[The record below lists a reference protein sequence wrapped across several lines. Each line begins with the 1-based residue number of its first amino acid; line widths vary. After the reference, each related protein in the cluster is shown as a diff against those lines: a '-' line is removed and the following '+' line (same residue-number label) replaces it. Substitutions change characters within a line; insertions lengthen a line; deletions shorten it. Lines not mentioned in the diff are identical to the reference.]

1 MPNSR
6 TERRGAQV
14 VMLDADGAVNPNGG
28 NVAKAFG
35 GSSLGVFH
43 ALWATGQAPPNRLL
57 GLLQQGWMQA
67 GKLGDLADKVEGLG
81 KTLAPA
87 CSSPSTCRAI

>member
-1 MPNSR
+1 M
-6 TERRGAQV
+6 
-14 VMLDADGAVNPNGG
+14 
-28 NVAKAFG
+28 AKAFG

-81 KTLAPA
+81 KTLAPSMQFTKYLPGDLA
-87 CSSPSTCRAI
+87 QLEFGGKP